1 MGSSKNSEDV
11 LANTVDSCVADAL
24 IKLGGGLITGTL
36 FSLLLFK
43 RKSWPAVF
51 GVGVGAGM
59 GMSNCHYKLNMPYLV
74 GADMIKVENQAFRR
88 NNVNQIG
95 KDSS

>member
-24 IKLGGGLITGTL
+24 IKLG
-36 FSLLLFK
+36 
-43 RKSWPAVF
+43 KSWPAVF